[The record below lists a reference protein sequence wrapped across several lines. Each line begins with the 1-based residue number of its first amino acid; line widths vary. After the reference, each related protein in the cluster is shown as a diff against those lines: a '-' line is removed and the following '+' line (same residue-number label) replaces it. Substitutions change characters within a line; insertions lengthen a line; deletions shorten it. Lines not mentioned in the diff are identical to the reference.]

1 MFILCRDYPAYMLTA
16 MALAPFLTLSLS
28 DAATRLACIVNCTHR
43 GVRLKNLNAHEYGRR
58 YLLGESGRSHIV
70 GFGKNPPVHVQNM
83 PASCVAE
90 PTPCNFVNGFLT
102 PSANPNVLYGAL
114 VQV

>member
-1 MFILCRDYPAYMLTA
+1 M
-16 MALAPFLTLSLS
+16 
-28 DAATRLACIVNCTHR
+28 
-43 GVRLKNLNAHEYGRR
+43 
-58 YLLGESGRSHIV
+58 
-70 GFGKNPPVHVQNM
+70 GFGKDPPVHVQNM